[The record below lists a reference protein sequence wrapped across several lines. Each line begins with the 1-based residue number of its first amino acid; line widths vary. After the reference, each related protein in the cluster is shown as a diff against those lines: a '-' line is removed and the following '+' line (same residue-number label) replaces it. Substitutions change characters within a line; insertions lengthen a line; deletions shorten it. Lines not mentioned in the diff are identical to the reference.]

1 MKKPSVRKT
10 QDGWWFLEIPDI
22 NYRGGWYD
30 WTTCMVGL
38 RLYYQAN
45 DLQRLDWNFDLNRV
59 INKFISAHTYD
70 GYYQY
75 SIYDWNRR

>member
-1 MKKPSVRKT
+1 
-10 QDGWWFLEIPDI
+10 
-22 NYRGGWYD
+22 
-30 WTTCMVGL
+30 MVGL